1 MNKASGG
8 EGVPVE
14 LFQILKDDF
23 VKVHAYLIFLSFM
36 SLHFSHFLQIDVET
50 LHCLLIFSIISSKVL
65 IKVCIYIYIYIYIY
79 ITIFYI

>member
-8 EGVPVE
+8 DEFPVE

-23 VKVHAYLIFLSFM
+23 VIVHAYLIFLSFM
-36 SLHFSHFLQIDVET
+36 SLHFSYFLQIDVET

-65 IKVCIYIYIYIYIY
+65 IKVY
-79 ITIFYI
+79 ITIF